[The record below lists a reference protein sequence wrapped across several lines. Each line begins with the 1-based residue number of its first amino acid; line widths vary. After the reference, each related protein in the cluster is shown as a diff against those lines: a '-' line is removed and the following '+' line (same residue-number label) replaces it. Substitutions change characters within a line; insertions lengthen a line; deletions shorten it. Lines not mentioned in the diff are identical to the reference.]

1 MVTEG
6 RNASAP
12 PQETAYEKRL
22 IARLQAGDQEALGIL
37 FEMHVERVFAFARHL
52 LGSRED
58 AEEITSE
65 AFLRAF
71 ARAASF
77 RGECPFRGWLFGI
90 ARNLCLDRLRQPRLF
105 LLEPEVAALETD
117 GGRQAAQLDTG
128 LVVRRALAE
137 LDEDYRVILTLC
149 DVEEWDAREV
159 AAVLE
164 KSLPATK
171 SLLYRARRALRARL
185 TELWE
190 DADGP
195 GGEDERE
202 GDGNAM

>member
-1 MVTEG
+1 VTEG
-6 RNASAP
+6 RGANTP

-37 FEMHVERVFAFARHL
+37 FEMHVERIFAFARHL

-71 ARAASF
+71 ERVASF

-90 ARNLCLDRLRQPRLF
+90 TRNLCLDRLRQPRLL
-105 LLEPEVAALETD
+105 LLEPEFADAQTD
-117 GGRQAAQLDTG
+117 EGRQAAQLDTS
-128 LVVRRALAE
+128 LVVRRALEE
-137 LDEDYRVILTLC
+137 LEEDYRVVLTLC

-159 AAVLE
+159 AVVLE

-190 DADGP
+190 DA
-195 GGEDERE
+195 EDITERE
-202 GDGNAM
+202 RGRGGANDAM